1 MVRSQ
6 QDIGSQEWKEKYIS
20 MYREIPIVR
29 VAAQMAGINRTTVTR
44 ALQNDDEFARQ
55 IAEARDEGVE
65 RLESVAWQLAQTNE
79 RVLMFMLKSHKPD
92 MYGDK
97 QKLDATISTKKFT
110 IKLSDDPD
118 ILNGK

>member
-29 VAAQMAGINRTTVTR
+29 VAAQVAGINRTTVTR